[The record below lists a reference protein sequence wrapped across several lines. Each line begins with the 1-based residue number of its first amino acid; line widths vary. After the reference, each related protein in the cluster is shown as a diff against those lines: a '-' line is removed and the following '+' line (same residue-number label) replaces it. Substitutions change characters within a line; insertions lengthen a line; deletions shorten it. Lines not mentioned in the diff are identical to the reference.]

1 MKKYIIILTTLFS
14 IHFAAHAQSD
24 ADKNN
29 MYFTTQVN
37 GNLEEVYQKLQEV
50 LKTEKFGVVTELD
63 MDKTLNKKLGV
74 EMMPYK
80 IVGICSAKHAH
91 QALQAEENIG
101 VFLPCKMILKQ
112 IEDETVEVVAINP
125 AVIMGMLQN
134 PEITEIGEEVGA
146 SIERVIKNLN

>member
-1 MKKYIIILTTLFS
+1 MMKNFIITTILFLGIVVGAS
-14 IHFAAHAQSD
+14 AQSG
-24 ADKNN
+24 NSE
-29 MYFTTQVN
+29 MYFTTQVE
-37 GNLEEVYQKLQEV
+37 GNIEEVFEQLQEV

-91 QALQAEENIG
+91 QVLQFEENIG

-112 IEDETVEVVAINP
+112 KEDNLVEVVALNP
-125 AVIMGMLQN
+125 EVVMGVLQN
-134 PEITEIGEEVGA
+134 PEITEVGKEVGA
-146 SIERVIKNLN
+146 SIERVINRVC